1 MSTALLHLG
10 TYVHIIYE
18 QYGLFI
24 DSFLSSFLQ
33 GSIWTDMESCF
44 SDTSQHVSMLDWACE
59 FSQFKLCSIACECL
73 FSFIENTATLFR
85 VGFRNIDYLGSTK
98 IGFRKQFVPECKGC
112 FIAFKDRLEE
122 DRACFELLFYHERQS
137 LIWL

>member
-44 SDTSQHVSMLDWACE
+44 SDTSQQVSMLDQACD
-59 FSQFKLCSIACECL
+59 FSQLKLCFIVCQ
-73 FSFIENTATLFR
+73 FSFIENAATLFR
-85 VGFRNIDYLGSTK
+85 VGFNKNIDYLGSTK
-98 IGFRKQFVPECKGC
+98 IGFHKQFVPECKRC
-112 FIAFKDRLEE
+112 IIAFKDRLEE

-137 LIWL
+137 LIYL